1 MYRKIIIQFLL
12 LSLLLGI
19 IIFTFFSYF
28 HKKENLEQTN
38 VYSKTDIS
46 AKIDDETGTLIENI
60 YYVFSDHKGN
70 NYEITSEFGKVDIED
85 SDKIFMTNVT
95 AIIYLINSLPVTITS
110 KYANYNKNNHETN
123 FFENVKLI
131 YVEHEATSENL
142 DLLFKD
148 NLASMYNNIVYKKP
162 GTKLTADILNIDL
175 VTKNSKIFMENKYEK
190 IKIIEK
196 KKYGY
201 NKKIQNQII

>member
-1 MYRKIIIQFLL
+1 MYRKILIQFLL

-19 IIFTFFSYF
+19 IIFIFFSYF
-28 HKKENLEQTN
+28 YKKENLEQTN
-38 VYSKTDIS
+38 VHLKKDIS
-46 AKIDDETGTLIENI
+46 TKIDDETGTLIENI
-60 YYVFSDHKGN
+60 YYIFSDHNGN

-85 SDKIFMTNVT
+85 PDKIFMTNVT
-95 AIIYLINSLPVTITS
+95 AIIYLINSSPVTITS
-110 KYANYNKNNHETN
+110 KYANYNKSNHETN

-148 NLASMYNNIVYKKP
+148 NLASMYNNIIYKKP

-196 KKYGY
+196 K
-201 NKKIQNQII
+201 

>member
-1 MYRKIIIQFLL
+1 MYRKILIQFLL

-38 VYSKTDIS
+38 VHLKKDIS

-60 YYVFSDHKGN
+60 YYVFSDHNGN

-85 SDKIFMTNVT
+85 PDKIFMTNVT

-110 KYANYNKNNHETN
+110 KYANYNKSNHETN

-196 KKYGY
+196 K
-201 NKKIQNQII
+201 

>member
-1 MYRKIIIQFLL
+1 M
-12 LSLLLGI
+12 LSLLLCI
-19 IIFTFFSYF
+19 IIFIFFSYF
-28 HKKENLEQTN
+28 YKKENLEQTN
-38 VYSKTDIS
+38 VHLKKDIS
-46 AKIDDETGTLIENI
+46 TKIDDETGTLIENI
-60 YYVFSDHKGN
+60 YYIFSDHNGN

-85 SDKIFMTNVT
+85 PDKIFMTNVT
-95 AIIYLINSLPVTITS
+95 AIIYLINSSPVTITS
-110 KYANYNKNNHETN
+110 KYANYNKSNHETN

-148 NLASMYNNIVYKKP
+148 NLASMYNNIIYKKP

-196 KKYGY
+196 K
-201 NKKIQNQII
+201 